1 MSDRFPKPLLV
12 PIQRI
17 VLVDEL
23 VRPRQ
28 VEFRAESTPGHLVH
42 VVESGEVMLVAE
54 GRPEA
59 FREGAVVWY
68 HECELIEGR
77 ILRAPWRFITINFI
91 APALAPPPD
100 DRRILPAGPQ
110 TLALARRLLALWRE
124 RSMPAIERD
133 LRCAATLAEL
143 LLDFMPLDETPIAAS
158 VYPRNA
164 VELWWRAEKHL
175 RERLDEPADLQTMA
189 RLAGLSVRT
198 TIRACKAATGM
209 PPVQRLR
216 ELRLTYAHTLL
227 HYSELPVTEVAFRVG
242 YARVQELSRDFK
254 KRFGCNP
261 RDMRKRPPE
270 YRRIEPL
277 RSREPGSRKTS

>member
-1 MSDRFPKPLLV
+1 MSRDAMEPLIV

-42 VVESGEVMLVAE
+42 VVESGEVSLVAD

-68 HECELIEGR
+68 HEAELIEGR
-77 ILRAPWRFITINFI
+77 IVRAPWRFITINFI
-91 APALAPPPD
+91 APAIAPPPD

-110 TLALARRLLALWRE
+110 TLALARRLLALWRD
-124 RSMPAIERD
+124 RSMPALERN
-133 LRCAATLAEL
+133 LRCVATLADL
-143 LLDFMPLDETPIAAS
+143 LLDFMPLGETPIAAS
-158 VYPRNA
+158 VYPQSA
-164 VELWWRAEKHL
+164 VGRWWSAEKAL
-175 RERLDEPADLQTMA
+175 REHLDEPADLHAIA

-227 HYSELPVTEVAFRVG
+227 HYSELTITEIAFRVG
-242 YARVQELSRDFK
+242 YARVQEFSRDFK
-254 KRFGCNP
+254 KRYGCTP
-261 RDMRKRPPE
+261 RDMRKNPPD

-277 RSREPGSRKTS
+277 RSGKRPSR